1 MEYIRRSEPHRYSV
15 SLVTQGKHRFYTLT
29 LPSEVLANTCFV
41 TTRNEDPQMGFQR
54 VLDGKRAQEIANYI
68 DVGFGTIPTSIV
80 LSAQPSAD
88 LKVVGRGKTLQF
100 NDHPKAFLILDGQH
114 RVYGFSLAKTSLRV
128 PVVIYNNLGPR
139 DESRLFID
147 INTKQRPVP
156 NELLLDIKKLAE
168 YENKT
173 ENLLGEVFDLF
184 HSETSSPLLGLLSP
198 HERVSNRISRV
209 TFNAGLK
216 QLLSAFAEAE
226 PEYIYSA
233 LSSYLSAFIG
243 GAKSIK
249 APDIIAKPTV
259 FRAVMMLFPDAAQRV
274 QDKYGKA
281 YTRENFDEILTPM
294 FDKIK
299 PNLLKQ
305 PSNSQRDLHK
315 ALSDCL
321 KTSFVL

>member
-1 MEYIRRSEPHRYSV
+1 M
-15 SLVTQGKHRFYTLT
+15 
-29 LPSEVLANTCFV
+29 PSEVLANTCFV
-41 TTRNEDPQMGFQR
+41 TTRDEDPKKGFQR

-80 LSAQPSAD
+80 LSAQPSAE

-100 NDHPKAFLILDGQH
+100 KDDPRAFLILDGQH
-114 RVYGFSLAKTSLRV
+114 RVYGFSLANTSLRV

-168 YENKT
+168 YENQT

-184 HSETSSPLLGLLSP
+184 HTDPSSPLLGLLSP
-198 HERVSNRISRV
+198 HERVSDPN
-209 TFNAGLK
+209 T
-216 QLLSAFAEAE
+216 
-226 PEYIYSA
+226 IYAA

-243 GAKSIK
+243 CAKVSK
-249 APDIIAKPTV
+249 APDIITKPTV
-259 FRAVMMLFPDAAQRV
+259 FRAVMMLFPEAAQRV

-281 YTRENFDEILTPM
+281 YTRENFDEVLAPM

-299 PNLLKQ
+299 PSVLKQ
-305 PSNSQRDLHK
+305 PSNSQRDLYK
-315 ALSDCL
+315 ALSDGL
-321 KTSFVL
+321 KTSFIL